1 MPLQS
6 DRGYVAIT
14 DLPDGRKN
22 VNIYARSSKSGPS
35 HRFASY
41 QRLQE
46 VVVDTDVPF
55 RDWEDGSVSD
65 DVVEVTFDLDDGR
78 LYVRD
83 PAELSNSPWG

>member
-14 DLPDGRKN
+14 DLPDGTKN
-22 VNIYARSSKSGPS
+22 VNIYARSNKHGPS

-41 QRLQE
+41 QGLRN
-46 VVVDTDVPF
+46 VVVDSDVPF
-55 RDWEDGSVSD
+55 RTWEDGGLSD
-65 DVVEVTFDLDDGR
+65 DVLEVTFDLEDGR

-83 PAELSNSPWG
+83 PADLSTSLE